1 MSDKHT
7 VTFSLI

>member
-1 MSDKHT
+1 MSDTHT